1 MEILQ
6 DLLHFLLR
14 IHGTGLETSL
24 KLRQEGTALL
34 AADLFRILRAGFHVA
49 HQTYQVHQQQSGVG
63 DHDQDQAQVQAVR
76 HHQDAQKCPQHDEVQ
91 GLEGTG
97 ASVGKPRDIVEGDGA
112 AGIGQ
117 DLDGVDPHRGIG
129 GMDLVAVDQPD
140 AVQQDGDG
148 HQQGNGA
155 VTDIA
160 GDGAEHHGR
169 EDPRDHGADTEDQ
182 SQSGTGVVQPG
193 EDEDQTSQHL
203 HRGDDH
209 GSGHLTVSRPLQ
221 GGAHIVGYGHV
232 LLVDALDDEE
242 KPDRGAQH
250 HQKDQDIQRT
260 VGGQPVFIKSNLI
273 LQPAAEG
280 AEGSGADDDRQIG
293 QCVFSHCNPSVS
305 VVISYVTNV
314 FIR

>member
-1 MEILQ
+1 
-6 DLLHFLLR
+6 
-14 IHGTGLETSL
+14 
-24 KLRQEGTALL
+24 
-34 AADLFRILRAGFHVA
+34 
-49 HQTYQVHQQQSGVG
+49 
-63 DHDQDQAQVQAVR
+63 
-76 HHQDAQKCPQHDEVQ
+76 
-91 GLEGTG
+91 
-97 ASVGKPRDIVEGDGA
+97 
-112 AGIGQ
+112 
-117 DLDGVDPHRGIG
+117 
-129 GMDLVAVDQPD
+129 MDLVAVDQPD

-260 VGGQPVFIKSNLI
+260 VGGQPVFIKSNLV

-280 AEGSGADDDRQIG
+280 VNLRAVTGTSFVPALGQEMAILAQHDVPCGLTVNILNEENRLVRRLAYEFPSRPQQLSPAASSFYWDGKLSSGEFAPAGRYTVQLKTTLHDITYICQSDPFLLEESG
-293 QCVFSHCNPSVS
+293 
-305 VVISYVTNV
+305 Y
-314 FIR
+314 